1 MKITVLSS
9 YDERLG
15 SSFLS
20 HFPEKKEIGNTG
32 CETDD
37 FGFHYLR
44 SKLLIIVYTLHIQRS
59 LFIFKEKKSQK
70 KLKERNKSK
79 YKEGN
84 FF

>member
-9 YDERLG
+9 YYERLG

-44 SKLLIIVYTLHIQRS
+44 SKLLIIVYTYKD
-59 LFIFKEKKSQK
+59 LFSFLKKKKPEKI
-70 KLKERNKSK
+70 ERNK
-79 YKEGN
+79 
-84 FF
+84 

>member
-20 HFPEKKEIGNTG
+20 HFPEKKEISNTG

-44 SKLLIIVYTLHIQRS
+44 SKLLIIVYTYKTSFHLP
-59 LFIFKEKKSQK
+59 KKGRK

-79 YKEGN
+79 YKEEN

>member
-44 SKLLIIVYTLHIQRS
+44 SKLLIIVYTYKD
-59 LFIFKEKKSQK
+59 LFSFLKKK
-70 KLKERNKSK
+70 KARRNKNSTKKGISSK
-79 YKEGN
+79 NEN
-84 FF
+84 EN

>member
-44 SKLLIIVYTLHIQRS
+44 SKLLIIVYTYKD
-59 LFIFKEKKSQK
+59 LFSFNKKKAEK
-70 KLKERNKSK
+70 N
-79 YKEGN
+79 
-84 FF
+84 